1 MIPSCM
7 KRLSSMLRPT
17 NLLSNIPMKLW
28 SWLRLLK
35 GEWPT
40 LLLFI
45 YFRTHCAIR
54 RGFWRVVVVIT
65 NHSHD
70 ETGDLYIG
78 SNLCTTVDEV
88 SDSVTWFRLL
98 DSWEANSVCGD
109 SFSPYIGFLQ
119 LKNSVIF
126 MLCCGALIQEQESFL
141 GLQNMIH

>member
-1 MIPSCM
+1 
-7 KRLSSMLRPT
+7 
-17 NLLSNIPMKLW
+17 MKLR

-54 RGFWRVVVVIT
+54 RGFSRVVVVIT

-109 SFSPYIGFLQ
+109 SFSPYIGFL
-119 LKNSVIF
+119 SS
-126 MLCCGALIQEQESFL
+126 AQEL
-141 GLQNMIH
+141 RDIHVVLWCSHSRAGKFSGSPEHDPLVSAFIY